1 MVLKG
6 ENNMRKFEVVKDCPF
21 SVRLPE
27 RSTDGSAGYDFFAPY
42 SFAIGTEQT
51 VFVKTWVKAKM
62 PKDNVLLLFERSSW
76 GFKKHVSIPNAV
88 GVIDSDYYGNVDN
101 DGNIAF
107 AFTNHGSEPLEVKVG
122 DKIGQGIFL
131 PFLLTDDDEADGERV
146 GGMGSTGD

>member
-1 MVLKG
+1 
-6 ENNMRKFEVVKDCPF
+6 MRKFEVVKDCPF

-42 SFAIGTEQT
+42 PFAIRPGQT

-107 AFTNHGSEPLEVKVG
+107 AFTNNGSEPLEVKEG

-131 PFLLTDDDEADGERV
+131 SYFLTDDDISGGKRE